1 MLTLAPLADVLSAA
15 LDWGAAV
22 SAVLIFFI
30 FGNIGNNTIQ
40 VWWESTVW
48 LNTVDGRKT
57 PLIALAEGDPFSSSM
72 W

>member
-1 MLTLAPLADVLSAA
+1 VLSAA

-30 FGNIGNNTIQ
+30 LPYPMNGNIGINTIQ
-40 VWWESTVW
+40 VWWENTVW
-48 LNTVDGRKT
+48 LNTADGRKT
-57 PLIALAEGDPFSSSM
+57 PLIALADGDPIGSSM